1 MAGSTARRDD
11 EAFFVRLKKEQVK
24 WEEDAVKL
32 IEAKIKG
39 KQFEE
44 ALNEIE
50 DSRKWLSGCLKQAET
65 RFKNHNDFVRG
76 DPRGDSVRVCELLK
90 IKKGSDAFKASHE
103 SNYR

>member
-11 EAFFVRLKKEQVK
+11 EAFFVRLNKEQVK
-24 WEEDAVKL
+24 WEEDTVKL
-32 IEAKIKG
+32 IEVM
-39 KQFEE
+39 QFDE

-50 DSRKWLSGCLKQAET
+50 DSRKWLSGYLKQAET

-76 DPRGDSVRVCELLK
+76 DPRGGSVRVCELLK